1 MKKLTEFTEQ
11 NARAISFLLP
21 GFSFSGYS
29 TSENEVMIED
39 ALDVFNT
46 GEEKAV
52 YIYSTG
58 KVSFYVDDGGTE
70 GRVLR
75 EINQLPITDYLRERG
90 FNFNY

>member
-11 NARAISFLLP
+11 HARSISFLLP
-21 GFSFSGYS
+21 NFSFSGYS
-29 TSENEVMIED
+29 TSESKVTVED

-46 GEEKAV
+46 GKEKAV

-70 GRVLR
+70 GLVLR
-75 EINQLPITDYLRERG
+75 EINQLPITDYLR
-90 FNFNY
+90 